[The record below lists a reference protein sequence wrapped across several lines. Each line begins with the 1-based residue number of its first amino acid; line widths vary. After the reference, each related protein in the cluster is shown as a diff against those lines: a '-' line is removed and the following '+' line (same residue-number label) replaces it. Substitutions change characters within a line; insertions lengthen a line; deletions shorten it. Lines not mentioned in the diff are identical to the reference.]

1 MKYPTEQKL
10 QKFDKNV
17 KIIRWKKLDCQEL
30 YMLKRKGGG
39 AKRIVE

>member
-17 KIIRWKKLDCQEL
+17 KIICWKKLDCQEL
-30 YMLKRKGGG
+30 YMLKKKVG